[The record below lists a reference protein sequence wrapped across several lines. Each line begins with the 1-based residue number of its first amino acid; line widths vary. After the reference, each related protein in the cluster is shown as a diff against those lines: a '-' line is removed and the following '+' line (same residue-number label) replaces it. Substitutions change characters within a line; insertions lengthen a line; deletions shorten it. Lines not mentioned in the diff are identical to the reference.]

1 MLKFDNFQTQ
11 CRPPKDMP
19 RGEDKENE
27 PPRGKGSTKGKAGVG
42 TTGSIGRWGKSHGP
56 NCTLGVVP
64 GQGLS
69 EDVQELW
76 RPGEE
81 GHWIHPRL
89 RN

>member
-1 MLKFDNFQTQ
+1 
-11 CRPPKDMP
+11 MP